1 LVKRKV
7 KLLKRLWRGCGK
19 TFILE
24 GKVAL
29 PSREGNFVEGCRS
42 SYSHPCYECLSTS
55 KFSLLRAQP
64 DDAKFLLGSHGEIV
78 KNPLVQLGEAREVKS
93 YGGVLDLEILGFS
106 IKPYLPNKGG
116 GSLTKLLQLLPG
128 F

>member
-1 LVKRKV
+1 
-7 KLLKRLWRGCGK
+7 
-19 TFILE
+19 
-24 GKVAL
+24 
-29 PSREGNFVEGCRS
+29 
-42 SYSHPCYECLSTS
+42 
-55 KFSLLRAQP
+55 
-64 DDAKFLLGSHGEIV
+64 
-78 KNPLVQLGEAREVKS
+78 LVQLGEAREVKS